1 MSLVVLGQASKE
13 KERHMSMESVHQ
25 NRRSTA
31 ARIACLVLITMV
43 LGVSL
48 ASAAIYWDDELEPGN
63 TGYPLVGGMSYS
75 SNPVYSGSYSL
86 KEHFL
91 GGETQGGGFTDRYFG
106 TKTDNLWSRYY
117 LYLDNFVVHE
127 AAGTKLMLQG
137 SECCYPSF
145 WWIMLFGK
153 ASLNVQVQGVNG
165 GTETINV
172 YGPAI
177 PQNRWVCIETH
188 LKLSSPGVLNGIVEA
203 WIDGVQGIARYD
215 VQMRDA
221 VASGRHSLTENLTFN
236 RLYVQFGGG
245 DLYIDKLAFGDQ
257 RIGCSGNPPQRSSP
271 TPVVQPPP
279 PVQPTTPPAQP
290 TLVPP
295 PTPQGL
301 IFR

>member
-1 MSLVVLGQASKE
+1 
-13 KERHMSMESVHQ
+13 MSMESVRR
-25 NRRSTA
+25 NRLSTA
-31 ARIACLVLITMV
+31 VRVACLVLSCIA
-43 LGVSL
+43 L
-48 ASAAIYWDDELEPGN
+48 APSWSNAAVYWDDELEPGN

-75 SNPVYSGSYSL
+75 NNPVYSGSYSL

-91 GGETQGGGFTDRYFG
+91 GNHVQGGTYTDRYFG

-117 LYLDNFVVHE
+117 LYLDNFVVDA

-153 ASLNVQVQGVNG
+153 AALSVQVQGVNG
-165 GTETINV
+165 GTETLNV
-172 YGPAI
+172 YGPTI

-188 LKLSSPGVLNGIVEA
+188 IKLSSPGVHNGIVEA
-203 WIDGVQGIARYD
+203 WIDGVQGLARYD

-236 RLYVQFGGG
+236 RLYVQHGGG

-257 RIGCSGNPPQRSSP
+257 RIGCTGNPPQSSSP
-271 TPVVQPPP
+271 TPVTQTPP
-279 PVQPTTPPAQP
+279 PVQPTTPPAETPQVQTPSPTQP